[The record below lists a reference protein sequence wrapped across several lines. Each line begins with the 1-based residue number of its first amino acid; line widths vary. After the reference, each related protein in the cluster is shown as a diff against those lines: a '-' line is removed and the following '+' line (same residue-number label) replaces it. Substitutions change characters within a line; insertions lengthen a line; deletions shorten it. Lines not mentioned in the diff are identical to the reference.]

1 MLGAYQKKNPK
12 KPKTIIICVRL
23 MNLTSIIALF
33 RILEGIV
40 LAQFFSLFVWL
51 FGWLVRHLNKYI
63 AAIIF

>member
-1 MLGAYQKKNPK
+1 MLGAYQKKKKK

-51 FGWLVRHLNKYI
+51 VGSSFK
-63 AAIIF
+63 